1 MQGTSSI
8 ARSPSRS
15 TRSSI
20 RFSKPRARRPTE
32 RCIVRESTRVWAN
45 WAAKSRKSSRPSKSR
60 STAES
65 TRVPTV
71 STCDVVVPIRNLS
84 GHSMVKGSI
93 HGSKGIPLVF
103 EDTADRMEEGEI
115 FAIETFAST
124 GKGVAKEAG
133 MTSHYALNAM
143 SEYPVLYVPKAVCF
157 W

>member
-15 TRSSI
+15 IRSSI
-20 RFSKPRARRPTE
+20 RSSKPRAKRPT
-32 RCIVRESTRVWAN
+32 RRSAVRESTRVWAN

-60 STAES
+60 STAEP
-65 TRVPTV
+65 TRVSTV

-93 HGSKGIPLVF
+93 HGSKGIPLVY
-103 EDTADRMEEGEI
+103 EENADRMEEGEI

-143 SEYPVLYVPKAVCF
+143 SEYPVLYVPKSI
-157 W
+157 

>member
-1 MQGTSSI
+1 
-8 ARSPSRS
+8 
-15 TRSSI
+15 
-20 RFSKPRARRPTE
+20 
-32 RCIVRESTRVWAN
+32 
-45 WAAKSRKSSRPSKSR
+45 
-60 STAES
+60 
-65 TRVPTV
+65 
-71 STCDVVVPIRNLS
+71 
-84 GHSMVKGSI
+84 MVKGSI